1 MKPFEPAATVARQP
15 RDRALCGVRS
25 GESGERA
32 GAAAIAEVIW
42 GYFSAAWQAAQINEN
57 IFAPTPSKKESAST

>member
-25 GESGERA
+25 GDSGEGGSR
-32 GAAAIAEVIW
+32 
-42 GYFSAAWQAAQINEN
+42 GYRRSDLGL
-57 IFAPTPSKKESAST
+57 